1 MKSEKKTN
9 KAYLIIAIVILTLLS
24 FGYYKSKSD
33 NNKLTEFA
41 ITNGNIVEVEQR
53 FQRGYFVKYSYNIS
67 GRQHYNNQKLTI
79 KKELVSV
86 GDIFEVKY
94 SIEDE
99 NISELNFKKK
109 INNE

>member
-1 MKSEKKTN
+1 M
-9 KAYLIIAIVILTLLS
+9 ILTLLG

-33 NNKLTEFA
+33 KNKLTEFA
-41 ITNGNIVEVEQR
+41 ITNGNIVEIEQR
-53 FQRGYFVKYSYNIS
+53 FQRGYFVKYSYNVS
-67 GRQHYNNQKLTI
+67 GKQYYNNQKLTI

-94 SIEDE
+94 SIE
-99 NISELNFKKK
+99 NKGVSELNFKKK